1 MEDTTSANRQSEL
14 EKGFSVF
21 FDDDRID
28 ACEKMQSIYQNK
40 EDIFVYIY
48 YPRLACIIFEVR
60 GQNKNDWEN
69 MRGQKGR
76 LLFQALNNNNFP
88 K

>member
-60 GQNKNDWEN
+60 GQNKND
-69 MRGQKGR
+69 
-76 LLFQALNNNNFP
+76 
-88 K
+88 